1 MSHKRLVIIDGLNK
15 CREYLRRVL
24 AEMPSRQQLG
34 TQWRSLLAHA
44 HALVQHISLIRSK
57 SGRSLVGRLQLLQFL
72 WGVFVYVLAVGALWW
87 ISNSVIEGYFQK
99 QALQWIIKLDD
110 MGTPLYVSQD
120 KAQLSV
126 IKKHVSNFPE
136 IAFVRYYRAE
146 GGQVLGEYNANPIDR
161 QQIPPLSQKHFDKLR
176 TTHSLEKPYLFDNP
190 AGLRS
195 LVRASAPV
203 WIKSI
208 RADGLLGFDM
218 ESGKAEPADLI
229 GFIEVGLDFSH
240 YQAQLARYIAL
251 GSVVIAALL
260 LISMLVGRLIIK
272 RALKPLSDLQ
282 EPLAKL
288 ASGEIDVTVRNSGHQ
303 EIIAISNAL
312 NTMVTALKERD
323 EKLRRLAYYDPLTG
337 LANRRYFIQQLEREV
352 ADITREGD
360 SSALL
365 FIDLDEFK
373 SVNDTRGHAA
383 GDRLLVKVA
392 AKLKKSLRKEDLI
405 ARFGGDEFVILARR
419 LPARAAGYI
428 ARSVNKVMQDIQ
440 FIEGGQVFNIHCSI
454 GVTLID
460 SDRFSPEELL
470 AQADMACYEAKSQ
483 GRNCYQFYEPS
494 DDSAQNRK
502 VNRTNR

>member
-34 TQWRSLLAHA
+34 TQWRPLLTRA
-44 HALVQHISLIRSK
+44 HALVQHVSLIPRK
-57 SGRSLVGRLQLLQFL
+57 NGRSLVGRLQLWQFF
-72 WGVFVYVLAVGALWW
+72 WGIFLYVLAVGGLWW
-87 ISNSVIEGYFQK
+87 TSNSVIEGYFQR

-136 IAFVRYYRAE
+136 IAFVRYYTVD
-146 GGQVLGEYNANPIDR
+146 GGQVLGEYNANPVDG
-161 QQIPPLSQKHFDKLR
+161 QKIPPLSQKHFDKLR
-176 TTHSLEKPYLFDNP
+176 TTHSPEKPYLFDNP
-190 AGLRS
+190 AGIRS

-229 GFIEVGLDFSH
+229 GFIEVGLDFSR
-240 YQAQLARYIAL
+240 YQGQLAKNIAL

-260 LISMLVGRLIIK
+260 FISMLVGRLLIK
-272 RALKPLSDLQ
+272 RALQPLSDLQ
-282 EPLAKL
+282 KPLANL
-288 ASGEIDVTVRNSGHQ
+288 ARGEIDVTVRNSGPQ
-303 EIIAISNAL
+303 EIIAISSAL
-312 NTMVTALKERD
+312 NTTVTALKERD
-323 EKLRRLAYYDPLTG
+323 EKLRKLAHYDPLTG
-337 LANRRYFIQQLEREV
+337 LANRRYFVQQLQHEV
-352 ADITREGD
+352 AEITREGS

-383 GDRLLVKVA
+383 GDRLLVRVA
-392 AKLKKSLRKEDLI
+392 AKLKRSLRKEDLI
-405 ARFGGDEFVILARR
+405 ARFGGDEFVILGRR
-419 LPARAAGYI
+419 LPASAAGYI
-428 ARSVNKVMQDIQ
+428 ARSVNKIMQDIQ

-460 SDRFSPEELL
+460 SDRFTPDELL

-483 GRNCYQFYEPS
+483 GRNCYQFYEPR
-494 DDSAQNRK
+494 DDSAQNPR
-502 VNRTNR
+502 VNRAY